1 MLGQALPAGNSR
13 RAKKRGDREEEIQNS
28 HSTPWIVHTDSS
40 FICNSFR
47 VGNVGC
53 WWNETFSLFFRFTT
67 GIRNLRIHPDEKM
80 GFERLANRNCMECP
94 TPARAFR
101 STNPLFQ
108 GHLYEREGRF
118 DLESLGLTRSSTP
131 VNDAMGEKFFFVI
144 FHQCGPVEIGG
155 EWQSLV
161 DLPLNESRSSQRSGL
176 GSGIP
181 SLVGAFGSKVI
192 KCGAGSSLST
202 SSASREGDRGDPDF
216 RSLLYGGR
224 SLSYQECF
232 GEAREDGL
240 DREAMLIPL
249 LYR

>member
-1 MLGQALPAGNSR
+1 
-13 RAKKRGDREEEIQNS
+13 
-28 HSTPWIVHTDSS
+28 
-40 FICNSFR
+40 
-47 VGNVGC
+47 
-53 WWNETFSLFFRFTT
+53 
-67 GIRNLRIHPDEKM
+67 
-80 GFERLANRNCMECP
+80 
-94 TPARAFR
+94 
-101 STNPLFQ
+101 
-108 GHLYEREGRF
+108 
-118 DLESLGLTRSSTP
+118 
-131 VNDAMGEKFFFVI
+131 
-144 FHQCGPVEIGG
+144 
-155 EWQSLV
+155 V

-202 SSASREGDRGDPDF
+202 SSGSREGDRGDPDF